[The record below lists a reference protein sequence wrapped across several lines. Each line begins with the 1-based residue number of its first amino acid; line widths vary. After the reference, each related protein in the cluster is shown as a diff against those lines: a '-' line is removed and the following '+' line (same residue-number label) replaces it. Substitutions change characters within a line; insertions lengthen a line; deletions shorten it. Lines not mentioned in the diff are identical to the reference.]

1 MNNFLRKNKKFV
13 VWFVVVTFIIGGALL
28 GFGAYMSSP
37 KLSKAQQSQTIAM
50 VNKEAIPT
58 TAYYQRLQQVADQLA
73 SLPPQQI
80 LTYRYQ
86 ILNSMIEQ
94 SLLMQEAKKER
105 IRVKIAD
112 KDINDYITKIKKDY
126 NLTQDQLVAAL
137 KEQNMSLD
145 AWKVELKTELKD
157 QKVIQTLVDKVAKD
171 VTVTD
176 QDVKNSY
183 EKVDLSNIFISK
195 GKDAAK
201 SKAKAEEALAKIKAG
216 GDFAEVARKYS
227 ENSDAA
233 QGGYVGFVTREY
245 WGNDKALA
253 DKTFALA
260 KGQISDVIESTGG
273 YHILKV
279 ADKKLAEGKDFDSQK
294 AKLKEDML
302 NNKKSQIQNEWFNKL
317 KSKSK
322 VVINA
327 PELAGYEAMSHQDFK
342 TAIAKF
348 EEAISQNGS
357 DDVTLTYLAAAYK
370 VTNQSDKAIDAA
382 KKAVEASG
390 RWENYVALGQ
400 LYEDKGDKANALAN
414 YKKASENIAPE
425 DIYGHYQLQSVFT
438 QIGAAD
444 MAKIEED
451 KIAAL
456 NKQTQQQAEE
466 LKKAQDQTNAADT
479 QKTTTDTSKTTN
491 K

>member
-37 KLSKAQQSQTIAM
+37 RLSKAQQSQTIAM

-58 TAYYQRLQQVADQLA
+58 TAYYQQLQQMADQL
-73 SLPPQQI
+73 STLPPQQI

-86 ILNSMIEQ
+86 LLSNMMEK

-105 IRVKIAD
+105 VRVKVTD
-112 KDINDYITKIKKDY
+112 KDVNDYIAKVKKDY
-126 NLTQDQLVAAL
+126 SLTQEQLVEAL
-137 KEQNMSLD
+137 KAQNITFD
-145 AWKVELKTELKD
+145 AWKVDLKTELKD
-157 QKVIQTLVDKVAKD
+157 QKIIQTLVDRVAKD

-176 QDVKNSY
+176 QEVKNSY
-183 EKVDLSNIFISK
+183 EKIDLSNIFVSK

-201 SKAKAEEALAKIKAG
+201 AKAKAEEALAKIKG
-216 GDFAEVARKYS
+216 GQDFAEVAKKYS

-233 QGGYVGFVTREY
+233 QGGYVGNVTREY
-245 WGNDKALA
+245 WGNDKTLA
-253 DKTFALA
+253 EKSFALT
-260 KGQISDVIESTGG
+260 KGQVSDIIETSTG
-273 YHILKV
+273 YHILKI
-279 ADKKLAEGKDFDSQK
+279 ADKKLAEGKDFESQK
-294 AKLKEDML
+294 AKLKEDLL
-302 NNKKSQIQNEWFNKL
+302 NTKKSQLQNEWFEKL
-317 KSKSK
+317 KSKAK
-322 VVINA
+322 IVINA
-327 PELAGYEAMSHQDFK
+327 PELAGYEAMSRQDFK
-342 TAIAKF
+342 TAITKF
-348 EEAISQNGS
+348 EEAISLNGS

-382 KKAVEASG
+382 KKAVEASA

-400 LYEDKGDKANALAN
+400 LYQDKGDKVNALDCF
-414 YKKASENIAPE
+414 KKASENIAP
-425 DIYGHYQLQSVFT
+425 DDLYGHYQLQSMFT

-451 KIAAL
+451 KITAL
-456 NKQTQQQAEE
+456 NKQTQQQAEQ
-466 LKKAQDQTNAADT
+466 LKQAESQQNAQQG
-479 QKTTTDTSKTTN
+479 QTTTDTSKTTN